1 MIAFDNIYAHNAT
14 FFDKDGKYYPLK
26 TFAKQ
31 VYWNILKDYRSGFKF
46 TAASTLEIGIDK
58 ITIDDGLWG
67 RKKER
72 TLEYFNYKNIIYN

>member
-26 TFAKQ
+26 TFAKLA
-31 VYWNILKDYRSGFKF
+31 YWNILKDYTSGLNF
-46 TAASTLEIGIDK
+46 TPVNTLGIGIDK

-72 TLEYFNYKNIIYN
+72 TLEYLNYKNINYN